1 MSVLRS
7 VRSRPKDVN
16 AAAWRALLWLYL
28 PFSLSGYVIWTAYW
42 AIAGSNLK
50 TSYFL
55 GEGVASPLHP
65 KELLTGVS
73 GIFVVL
79 LPFLVG
85 MAFMMWVLG
94 RSLETRMRGDRTQT
108 VGWVALAFIVTAI
121 ALITDFST
129 DI

>member
-1 MSVLRS
+1 M
-7 VRSRPKDVN
+7 
-16 AAAWRALLWLYL
+16 
-28 PFSLSGYVIWTAYW
+28 
-42 AIAGSNLK
+42 
-50 TSYFL
+50 
-55 GEGVASPLHP
+55 ASPLHP

-73 GIFVVL
+73 DIFVVL